1 MSMCIHIQTQKPE
14 KNPPEN
20 LLSNQRLSKVN
31 KTGNSGEQ
39 VGMRADIPRSEERRV
54 GKECRSRWSPY
65 H

>member
-20 LLSNQRLSKVN
+20 LLPNQRLSKVN

-39 VGMRADIPRSEERRV
+39 VGMRADIPDPLYFFLNFDSV
-54 GKECRSRWSPY
+54 GVFKY
-65 H
+65 

>member
-39 VGMRADIPRSEERRV
+39 VGMRADIPDPLYFFL
-54 GKECRSRWSPY
+54 KL
-65 H
+65 